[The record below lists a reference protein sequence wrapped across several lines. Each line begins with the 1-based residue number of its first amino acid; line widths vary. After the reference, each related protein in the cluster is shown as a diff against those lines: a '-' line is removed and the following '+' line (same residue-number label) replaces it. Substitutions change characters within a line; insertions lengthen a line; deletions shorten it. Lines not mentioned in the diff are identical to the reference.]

1 MNAVNGAQALQDA
14 SDWMMYGRVFFA
26 LLFVVALIYLT
37 SAVVR
42 KYGLDKHIV
51 GTKAA
56 TKTLSV
62 IETLYLD
69 PRRRV
74 VVLRAGKKEH
84 LLLLTPTKDVVIASQ
99 DAEVTHE
106 KQ

>member
-1 MNAVNGAQALQDA
+1 MNAVNATVALQEA
-14 SDWMMYGRVFFA
+14 SDWMMYSRVVFA

-37 SAVVR
+37 SAFVR

-56 TKTLSV
+56 TKTLAV
-62 IETLYLD
+62 TETLYLD

-84 LLLLTPTKDVVIASQ
+84 LLLLNPTKDVVIASY
-99 DAEVTHE
+99 DAEVPSE